1 MGNIV
6 KLGPMLNR
14 LKSGNEEDAELH
26 LGFYR
31 DENGDLCE
39 VDEEEEEE

>member
-39 VDEEEEEE
+39 IDEEEEGE